1 MQQNFLTVSVKAFF
15 GLSAACIC
23 LDIHSLLKLVLRI
36 KFLLLNFDSK
46 FLYAPEGRFREV
58 SVIMKPKKT
67 LICHTFF

>member
-1 MQQNFLTVSVKAFF
+1 MEQIFLTISVKTFF

-46 FLYAPEGRFREV
+46 FLYAPEGRFRD
-58 SVIMKPKKT
+58 VIFIMIHPPQKKT
-67 LICHTFF
+67 DL